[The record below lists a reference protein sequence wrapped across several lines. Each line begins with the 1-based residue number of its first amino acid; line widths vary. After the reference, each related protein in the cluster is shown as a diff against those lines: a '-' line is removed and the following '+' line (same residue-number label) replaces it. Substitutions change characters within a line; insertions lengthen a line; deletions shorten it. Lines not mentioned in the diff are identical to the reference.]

1 MKKLK
6 GEIMDNLKKIGVSAL
21 AGSLAVCSANAADVA
36 LSGGLAVTY
45 TNQDTTE
52 TTGNPLGMDNEFTMN
67 ISGEM
72 DNGYGVSYMMN
83 MGEQAGGMD
92 SAKLSVDMGDMGT
105 LAFDQGSG
113 SGLANI
119 DDVMPKANE
128 EVWDGL
134 DTSDSGLVGRL
145 GSSGRI
151 QYVNTFG
158 GAKLDTAF
166 GVGSSANNADGAT
179 SGSGEGGGYSFG
191 LTVPGDAIGVDGLT
205 FGGGYGETEA
215 GTGNSDKEDQ
225 ALFVTYA
232 MGSITVG
239 LQQNDL
245 TGGKTGATEQKSTM
259 YSIAFNVNE
268 NFAISY
274 GEKNTDFEATG
285 SATVE
290 EEIDGIG
297 FSYTMGS
304 MKIAGN
310 RNEGKNLGGSTGIA
324 AEDVDTEIKLS
335 FAF

>member
-1 MKKLK
+1 M
-6 GEIMDNLKKIGVSAL
+6 NNFKKIGVSAL

-36 LSGGLAVTY
+36 LTGSLAVTY
-45 TNQDTTE
+45 TNQDKTE
-52 TTGNPLGMDNEFTMN
+52 VTGNPLGMDNEFTMN

-92 SAKLSVDMGDMGT
+92 SAKLSVDMGDLGT
-105 LAFDQGSG
+105 IAFDQGSG
-113 SGLANI
+113 SGLANY
-119 DDVMPKANE
+119 DDMMPKANE

-134 DTSDSGLVGRL
+134 DTSDSGLVGTL

-151 QYVNTFG
+151 QYVKSVG
-158 GAKLDTAF
+158 GVKIDAAY
-166 GVGSSANNADGAT
+166 GPGSSTNNADGAT
-179 SGSGEGGGYSFG
+179 SGSGEGGGYSVG
-191 LTVPGDAIGVDGLT
+191 LVISGDTLGMDGLT
-205 FGGGYGETEA
+205 LGGGYGETEA
-215 GTGNSDKEDQ
+215 GSGVDDKEDT
-225 ALFVTYA
+225 AIFATYA
-232 MGSITVG
+232 MGSVSVG
-239 LQQNDL
+239 FQRNEL
-245 TGGKTGATEQKSTM
+245 TGGAVGATEQEADI

-274 GEKNTDFEATG
+274 GEKNTEFSSSS

-290 EEIDGIG
+290 EEVDGVG
-297 FSYTMGS
+297 VSFTMGS

-310 RNEGKNLGGSTGIA
+310 RNEGKKLGGVAT